1 MKGLPS
7 LWRSTCAHVVAL
19 GVAVAV
25 AAPPVAAAGS
35 SEPVRPSIDFNA
47 AVVRIVAAD
56 RHASKAAARAQTAN
70 RPADDNKP
78 DSASFF
84 RTPLGLAVI
93 AVVGAGTGYA
103 IYSSQHDRIHSTA
116 R

>member
-7 LWRSTCAHVVAL
+7 MWRSTCAHLVAL
-19 GVAVAV
+19 GVALAI
-25 AAPPVAAAGS
+25 AAPPIVAAAS
-35 SEPVRPSIDFNA
+35 SEPVQPSINFNA
-47 AVVRIVAAD
+47 AVVKVVAAD
-56 RHASKAAARAQTAN
+56 RLASKSAARAQTPA
-70 RPADDNKP
+70 RPAGDDKP

-103 IYSSQHDRIHSTA
+103 IYSAKHDRIHSTS

>member
-1 MKGLPS
+1 M
-7 LWRSTCAHVVAL
+7 WRSTCAHVVAL
-19 GVAVAV
+19 GVALAV
-25 AAPPVAAAGS
+25 VAPPVAAAGP

-56 RHASKAAARAQTAN
+56 RVASKSAARAQAPN
-70 RPADDNKP
+70 RPAGDNRP

-84 RTPLGLAVI
+84 RTPLGLAVLG
-93 AVVGAGTGYA
+93 VVGAGTGYA
-103 IYSSQHDRIHSTA
+103 LYSAVHDRIHSTA

>member
-1 MKGLPS
+1 VKGLPS
-7 LWRSTCAHVVAL
+7 IWRSTCAHIVAL
-19 GVAVAV
+19 SLALAV
-25 AAPPVAAAGS
+25 AATPSAAAAS
-35 SEPVRPSIDFNA
+35 SEPVPPSIDFNA
-47 AVVRIVAAD
+47 AVVKVVAAG
-56 RHASKAAARAQTAN
+56 RLASKTAARAQTPA
-70 RPADDNKP
+70 RPADDAKP

-103 IYSSQHDRIHSTA
+103 VYSAKHDRIHSTA